1 MTARFSWPHRAHPQF
16 RRVFIAVSFSSA
28 LVLCLTRPSER
39 WIRSMPGKYVS
50 ALFVVEHATQPIAI
64 SGGCQPRR
72 DACFTDDIHLGTS
85 FDQQFQQRVPSPIRR
100 TEERILIERGDS
112 AGTQTQVQQKFN
124 GLDCLFL
131 SDSAFADWMI

>member
-1 MTARFSWPHRAHPQF
+1 MTPRFSCAHRAHLQF
-16 RRVFIAVSFSSA
+16 GSVFIPGCSSSA

-50 ALFVVEHATQPIAI
+50 ALFVVEHAAQPIAI

-72 DACFTDDIHLGTS
+72 DACFTHDIHFGTF

-112 AGTQTQVQQKFN
+112 AGTQTQVQQKSD

>member
-1 MTARFSWPHRAHPQF
+1 MAVRFSCAHRAHLQS
-16 RRVFIAVSFSSA
+16 RRFFIAVNSSSA

-64 SGGCQPRR
+64 SGGCEPRR
-72 DACFTDDIHLGTS
+72 DACFTHDIHLGTF
-85 FDQQFQQRVPSPIRR
+85 FDQQLQQRVPSPIRR
-100 TEERILIERGDS
+100 TEERILIEGGDS

-124 GLDCLFL
+124 GPDCLFL